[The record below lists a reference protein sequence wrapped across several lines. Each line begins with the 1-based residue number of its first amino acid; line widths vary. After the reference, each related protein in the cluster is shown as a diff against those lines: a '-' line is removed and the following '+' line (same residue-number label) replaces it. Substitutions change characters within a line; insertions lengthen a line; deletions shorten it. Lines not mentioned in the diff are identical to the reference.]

1 MSTDRSL
8 KELWEL
14 VRDHAQIYGFEKA
27 GICKLLSTM
36 WIMGLISGEERICLL
51 RNLNKN
57 KPSRRFNVH
66 VEFFKNKSFT
76 GFIYWWR
83 ISPLGHKQR
92 MKFIEKLIS
101 IHAEKEKEEGQ
112 GSEDNRPEK

>member
-1 MSTDRSL
+1 MSTERSL

-14 VRDHAQIYGFEKA
+14 VRDHAQKNGFKKA
-27 GICKLLSTM
+27 GICRV
-36 WIMGLISGEERICLL
+36 LINMRWSSLITKTEFIRLDSDLIL
-51 RNLNKN
+51 N
-57 KPSRRFNVH
+57 KPSHRMH
-66 VEFFKNKSFT
+66 VEFFKSKSFT

-112 GSEDNRPEK
+112 GVENNRPEK